1 MLYTGKEQPATKNDT
16 PSINN
21 NLPIV
26 TVSTFGKVMAII
38 FIYIFTLGIYPV
50 VKSNYFRKMQIKINE
65 AASNIDIQLEKRFNT
80 LTKLVDSVKS
90 HVKFDKDVFT
100 TIAAYRSGMDINQ
113 KSQMLGKINSAL
125 TMAFENYPNLGADES
140 IRTLNTEIVMIER
153 EIAAARRLY
162 NSLVTQFNSEIY
174 QWPNNAILS
183 GKNYQGVL
191 LFVTDESKRQ
201 DVNTNFMA

>member
-26 TVSTFGKVMAII
+26 TVSTLGKVMAII
-38 FIYIFTLGIYPV
+38 FVYILTLGIYPV
-50 VKSNYFRKMQIKINE
+50 VKNNYFKRMQIKINE

-140 IRTLNTEIVMIER
+140 IRTLNTEVVMIER

-183 GKNYQGVL
+183 GKNYQGIL

-201 DVNTNFMA
+201 DVNTTFMA

>member
-1 MLYTGKEQPATKNDT
+1 MLYTGKEQPAAKNDT

-26 TVSTFGKVMAII
+26 TVSTLGKVMAII
-38 FIYIFTLGIYPV
+38 FVYILTLGIYPV
-50 VKSNYFRKMQIKINE
+50 VKNNYFKRMQIKINE

-140 IRTLNTEIVMIER
+140 IRTLNTEVVMIER

-183 GKNYQGVL
+183 GKNYQGIL

-201 DVNTNFMA
+201 DVNTTFMA

>member
-1 MLYTGKEQPATKNDT
+1 MLYTGKEQSAAKNDT

-26 TVSTFGKVMAII
+26 TVSTLGKVMAII
-38 FIYIFTLGIYPV
+38 FVYILTLGIYPV
-50 VKSNYFRKMQIKINE
+50 VKLNYFKRMQIKINE

-113 KSQMLGKINSAL
+113 KSQILGKINSAL

-183 GKNYQGVL
+183 GKNYQGIL

-201 DVNTNFMA
+201 DVNTTFMA

>member
-1 MLYTGKEQPATKNDT
+1 MLYTGKEQPAAKNDT

-26 TVSTFGKVMAII
+26 TVSTLGKVMAII
-38 FIYIFTLGIYPV
+38 FVYILTLGIYPV
-50 VKSNYFRKMQIKINE
+50 VKNNYFKRIQIKINE

-140 IRTLNTEIVMIER
+140 IRTLNTEVVMIER

-183 GKNYQGVL
+183 GKNYQGIL

-201 DVNTNFMA
+201 DVNTTFMA